1 MGTRSQL
8 FRSKSSE
15 NIERRPKTLR
25 FQVLKVG
32 PSDWIRTSG
41 RPTASPGRPCG
52 EIEIQEAAGSRALAK
67 KERQVLVIPVFLG
80 PSDWIRTSGLLNPIA
95 LRGLKKCYFTR
106 GCGPANPH
114 GCSLFYKKSITTE
127 TADKWILF

>member
-1 MGTRSQL
+1 MRKFVGTRSQL
-8 FRSKSSE
+8 FGSKSSE
-15 NIERRPKTLR
+15 NIEKRPKTLR
-25 FQVLKVG
+25 FQVLK
-32 PSDWIRTSG
+32 I
-41 RPTASPGRPCG
+41 
-52 EIEIQEAAGSRALAK
+52 
-67 KERQVLVIPVFLG
+67 G